1 MNFEVKMTSGI
12 LYNYLLRQNY
22 FRFSGIVGI
31 VLGVALFVCYFFFL
45 NPWLIAAGAIMLFY
59 PPWSLFTS
67 AKKQMLLNPAFK
79 KPIHYSID
87 DEGIKVSQGNDTVEV
102 LWEQLF
108 KAVSTGK
115 SIIIYTSPVNAWILP
130 YQSMGENTEKLKE
143 MIKSKLP
150 SAKIKGIK

>member
-1 MNFEVKMTSGI
+1 MNFEVKMTTGI

-22 FRFSGIVGI
+22 FRFSGFLGI
-31 VLGVALFVCYFFFL
+31 ILGVALLVCYFFFF
-45 NPWLIAAGAIMLFY
+45 NPWLIAAGAIMLLY

-79 KPIHYSID
+79 KPLHYNID

-108 KAVSTGK
+108 KVMATSK

-130 YQSMGENTEKLKE
+130 YQSVGENTDKLKE
-143 MIKSKLP
+143 LLREKLP
-150 SAKIKGIK
+150 KAKLKF